1 LLTAPTGVR
10 RKPSNEF
17 PAGQVAIQT
26 GNGRVRRRSG
36 KARFPRS
43 RVGEFRPGGGERSLV
58 AHLDRAHVGR
68 VAVEVIVEVRQG
80 LARVMPGTAGA
91 EPQPAAG
98 PLERRHSSRLM
109 DTSMRRKRLVS
120 DIEFSRVETA
130 GHVPDTRAATIC
142 VNGQDGYTCP
152 HFQELATAMSELD
165 AYDYHLPRELIA
177 QRPLAE
183 RSAARLLV
191 VRRDAQTLEHRFVR
205 DLPDLLAAKDG
216 LVLNDTRVI
225 PARLV
230 GYRTQTRGRWEGL
243 YLGSDE
249 QGVWKIL
256 AKTRG
261 KIKPGERVTLQ
272 DRQRGDVCRLILL
285 DNMGQGVWAAC
296 PEAAEDTLQL
306 LERVGRVPLPPYI
319 RDGEMTD
326 ADRVTYQTVYAERPG
341 AVAAPTAGLHF
352 TPPLLQRL
360 EAVEV
365 EICRVTLHVG
375 LGTFRPISAASLD
388 EHPMH
393 AEWAS
398 IDAETVA
405 RLQAVRAAAGRI
417 IAVGTTVVR
426 TLETAASTGRLQP
439 WQGETDL
446 FIRPPYQFRAV
457 DALLT
462 NFHLPKS
469 TLLIL
474 VRTFG
479 GDDLIRRAYNE
490 AIRQGYRFYSYGDAM
505 LIL

>member
-1 LLTAPTGVR
+1 
-10 RKPSNEF
+10 
-17 PAGQVAIQT
+17 
-26 GNGRVRRRSG
+26 
-36 KARFPRS
+36 
-43 RVGEFRPGGGERSLV
+43 
-58 AHLDRAHVGR
+58 
-68 VAVEVIVEVRQG
+68 
-80 LARVMPGTAGA
+80 
-91 EPQPAAG
+91 
-98 PLERRHSSRLM
+98 
-109 DTSMRRKRLVS
+109 
-120 DIEFSRVETA
+120 
-130 GHVPDTRAATIC
+130 
-142 VNGQDGYTCP
+142 
-152 HFQELATAMSELD
+152 MSELD
-165 AYDYHLPRELIA
+165 AYDYDLPRELIA
-177 QRPLAE
+177 QHPLPD

-191 VRRDAQTLEHRFVR
+191 VRRETQTLEHRLVR
-205 DLPDLLAAKDG
+205 DLPDLLAAADA

-261 KIKPGERVTLQ
+261 KIQPGERVTLQ
-272 DRQRGDVCRLILL
+272 DRQQSDACRLLL
-285 DNMGQGVWAAC
+285 LGDLGQGLWAAR
-296 PEAAEDTLQL
+296 PETAEETLPL

-319 RDGEMTD
+319 RDGEMAE
-326 ADRVTYQTVYAERPG
+326 ADRVTYQTVYAEKPG
-341 AVAAPTAGLHF
+341 SVAAPTAGLHF

-360 EAVEV
+360 QAGGIG
-365 EICRVTLHVG
+365 ICRVTLHVG

-398 IDAETVA
+398 IDAATVA
-405 RLQAVRAAAGRI
+405 RLQAVRAAGGRI
-417 IAVGTTVVR
+417 VAVGTTVVR
-426 TLETAASTGRLQP
+426 TLETAASAGQLCA

-474 VRTFG
+474 VRTLG
-479 GDDLIRRAYNE
+479 GDELLRRAYDE
-490 AIRQGYRFYSYGDAM
+490 AIRQRYRFYSYGDAM